1 MIAQLDNAGTE
12 TSRDTIVDYGA
23 LRSEEN
29 RIAPAEV
36 ASSLHGRA
44 TGNVAQVWGTAR
56 RRAAANPFAAVAGAT
71 AVGIGLGLLLPSS
84 DREKVIMGQVATK
97 VSDAAHDAANA
108 AVEAGRQQ
116 AEDLTQNALASVGGA
131 VVGAVLTGAHRPQ

>member
-12 TSRDTIVDYGA
+12 TSRDTIVRYGA
-23 LRSEEN
+23 PGGEKN
-29 RIAPAEV
+29 TIAPGEGAG
-36 ASSLHGRA
+36 SLYGRA
-44 TGNVAQVWGTAR
+44 TGNVAQIWGTAR
-56 RRAAANPFAAVAGAT
+56 RKAAANPFAAVAGAT
-71 AVGIGLGLLLPSS
+71 AVGVGLGWLLPSS
-84 DREKVIMGQVATK
+84 DREKKIMGQVATK

-131 VVGAVLTGAHRPQ
+131 VVGAVLTGAHKPE